1 MEYRRGTILVRDF
14 VEDPAKLAKFLEI
27 QAKNPEKK
35 LSEPKKTRTI
45 IKVYDDMIKGDF
57 WQTRFPEIFTR
68 I

>member
-1 MEYRRGTILVRDF
+1 ME
-14 VEDPAKLAKFLEI
+14 KFLEI

-35 LSEPKKTRTI
+35 LSEPKKKGI
-45 IKVYDDMIKGDF
+45 IITVHEDMIKGDF